1 MKIHLDTDLGGD
13 IDDLCA
19 LAMLLR
25 WPDVEITG
33 VTTVAEE
40 GGRRAGYVRRA
51 LELEGRREI
60 PVAAGADAPR
70 SLHYYD
76 DRIYWGERVAPAP
89 NPLAEALAL
98 LCRSIERGA
107 TVVGIGPYTNLS
119 LLEQQHAGILS
130 TVKLFLMG
138 GSISPPPRGFPQWG
152 FEMDYNIQSD
162 VEAARLVF
170 EHSRPTLVP
179 LSATVQTALRRTH
192 LKALRGA
199 GALGRLIAR
208 QAEGFA
214 RDERMEEK
222 FGLTCSRLPPDIINF
237 QHDALACAVALGWNE
252 GVEIARVPL
261 RMEVRDGLLHQ
272 SLDDAG
278 RPLPV
283 VNAIDGERFS
293 QFWIDTLARQA
304 QT

>member
-33 VTTVAEE
+33 VTTVSEE

-51 LELEGRREI
+51 LALEGRREI
-60 PVAAGADAPR
+60 PVAAGADAPNT
-70 SLHYYD
+70 LHYYD
-76 DRIYWGERVAPAP
+76 DQTYWGERVAPAP
-89 NPLAEALAL
+89 NPLADALAL
-98 LCRSIERGA
+98 LSRSIERGA

-119 LLEQQHAGILS
+119 LLEQQHSGILS
-130 TVKLFLMG
+130 RARLFLMG
-138 GSISPPPRGFPQWG
+138 GSVSLPPRGFPQWD

-162 VEAARLVF
+162 VAAARFVF

-179 LSATVQTALRRTH
+179 LSVTVQTALRRAH
-192 LKALRGA
+192 LEHLRGA

-208 QAEGFA
+208 QAEAFA
-214 RDERMEEK
+214 LDEQMEEK
-222 FGLTCSRLPPDIINF
+222 FGRTCEGLPPDIINF
-237 QHDALACAVALGWNE
+237 QHDALACAVAAGWSE
-252 GVEIARVPL
+252 GVELSSLPL
-261 RMEVRDGLLHQ
+261 RMESRGGLLHQ
-272 SLDDAG
+272 MIDDA
-278 RPLPV
+278 RPLSV
-283 VNAIDGERFS
+283 VTRIDGDRFS
-293 QFWIDTLARQA
+293 QFWIDTLTRQA